1 MALVGSNLLDHL
13 EWKQVIVSTEWRKRL
28 FLDPQSPSSELDRKH
43 LLDLIACRT
52 GYEGF
57 GSFRSKNVEEL
68 MAQEDKDY
76 RSPSIPVFAQRILSK
91 SEIAQVIHCSDY
103 GEKKS
108 IDQNTDCKNNDDSI
122 VAVKRSWSFSDIE
135 PNLLLALMKKT
146 SSPCSF
152 GSFFKNEHFL
162 ISPNIIFV
170 NHGAFGSAL
179 AGAVEMKH
187 ELEKKMEN
195 EVVDFVDRELL
206 PLIVYST
213 RKLCSFFNSNRH
225 QLVLLQNATFAMNS
239 ALRIIQKEDVVAYFD
254 TEYLAVYKALWFRCQ
269 EVGAALHEI
278 SLNPFLH
285 NESVLGN
292 DESLA
297 AYVCS
302 QLPRGCTT
310 LVLDHITSTS
320 AICFPVFSHL
330 IPAVRQAKVKKII
343 VDGAHATLQVDI
355 NFNSL
360 PEASQPTVYMGNFH
374 KWFCSPKSLGFMWV
388 HNDFV
393 SILSSAIRSH
403 GAGEGL
409 HSEFIWD
416 GTKDYS
422 PYFTLPSLIDFWNTQ
437 GVDRVRHYCSS
448 LLESASNM
456 LTECFHS
463 RRPARHSPFMSLV
476 ELPEALQP
484 RKAQEGV
491 SPLEQKKCMSA
502 VHIQDILH
510 DFFSIEVPVKE
521 IEGRYYIRISVF
533 VYNTPSEYVYLKE
546 AISLI
551 ASLHQRSD

>member
-1 MALVGSNLLDHL
+1 MALVESNFVDHL
-13 EWKQVIVSTEWRKRL
+13 EWKQVTVSTEWRKKL
-28 FLDPQSPSSELDRKH
+28 IVDPHSSSSEQDRKY
-43 LLDLIACRT
+43 LLDLISSQT

-57 GSFRSKNVEEL
+57 GSFRSKNVEDL
-68 MAQEDKDY
+68 MAQQDKDY
-76 RSPSIPVFAQRILSK
+76 HSPSIPFFALRILSK
-91 SEIAQVIHCSDY
+91 SEISQASYCSNDA
-103 GEKKS
+103 EENS
-108 IDQNTDCKNNDDSI
+108 MDKNMHRNSNHDSI
-122 VAVKRSWSFSDIE
+122 VMDKRSFSFLDIE
-135 PNLLLALMKKT
+135 PNLLSALMKKT
-146 SSPCSF
+146 SSLCSF
-152 GSFFKNEHFL
+152 GSFFKMEHFL

-179 AGAVEMKH
+179 AGALEMKH

-213 RKLCSFFNSNRH
+213 RKLCSFFNSSRH

-254 TEYLAVYKALWFRCQ
+254 TEYLAVYKALWYRCQ

-278 SLNPFLH
+278 SLNSFLH
-285 NESVLGN
+285 NEAVLGN
-292 DESLA
+292 DESLT

-302 QLPRGCTT
+302 QLPLGCTT
-310 LVLDHITSTS
+310 LVLDHISSTS

-330 IPAVRQAKVKKII
+330 IPAVRRADVKKII
-343 VDGAHATLQVDI
+343 VDGAHAPLQVEL
-355 NFNSL
+355 NFRSL

-388 HNDFV
+388 HEDFV
-393 SILSSAIRSH
+393 SVLSSVIRSH

-409 HSEFIWD
+409 LSEFIWD

-422 PYFTLPSLIDFWNTQ
+422 PYFTLPPLIDFWNAQ
-437 GVDRVRHYCSS
+437 GVDRVRHYCST
-448 LLESASNM
+448 LLESASSM
-456 LTECFHS
+456 LTESFHS

-484 RKAQEGV
+484 RRTEDVGKPVE
-491 SPLEQKKCMSA
+491 EKKRMSA
-502 VHIQDILH
+502 MHIQDVLH
-510 DFFSIEVPVKE
+510 DFFLIEVPVKE

-533 VYNTPSEYVYLKE
+533 VYNTPSDYVYLKE

-551 ASLHQRSD
+551 ASLHQCS